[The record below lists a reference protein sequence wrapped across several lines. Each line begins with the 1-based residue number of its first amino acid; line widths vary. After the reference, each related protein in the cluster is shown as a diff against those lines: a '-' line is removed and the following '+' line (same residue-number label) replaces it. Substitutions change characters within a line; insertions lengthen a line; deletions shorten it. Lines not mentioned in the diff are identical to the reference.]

1 VNPLAIIPAR
11 AGSKRL
17 PGKNR
22 EQFGGQSLTVRA
34 MYQARAAGAAIVLST
49 DDDALMT
56 ECLSFPDPFWAPR
69 RPADLAQDGT
79 SMMAVV
85 YHVVEEMER
94 VHQPFD
100 SIVLLQPTSPLRTAD
115 DIRNCVSLLQ
125 SGSEAVISVVASG
138 LPELFTIGHAGRMR
152 PMPLNEMADGRRV
165 VVPNGA
171 VFAIRRDVLAAG
183 MDWWTASVVTAYE
196 MPPERSVDIDTIV
209 DLEEAR
215 RLWKLKNP

>member
-1 VNPLAIIPAR
+1 MA
-11 AGSKRL
+11 
-17 PGKNR
+17 
-22 EQFGGQSLTVRA
+22 EDFG
-34 MYQARAAGAAIVLST
+34 
-49 DDDALMT
+49 
-56 ECLSFPDPFWAPR
+56 
-69 RPADLAQDGT
+69 
-79 SMMAVV
+79 
-85 YHVVEEMER
+85 
-94 VHQPFD
+94 QPFD
-100 SIVLLQPTSPLRTAD
+100 SIVLLQPTSPLRTAE

-171 VFAIRRDVLAAG
+171 VFAIRRDVLDAG

-215 RLWKLKNP
+215 RLWKLNNP